1 MACKSSHY
9 TSHPPLGSRGRFLW
23 VHFQLL
29 ELCEAASDAEA
40 REILANLP
48 DGLEGTYGR
57 ILLKISKSQHKRKRA
72 MKLFRWIAC
81 AKRPLSLKEIQE
93 AAVIEDTHDH
103 WIADSD
109 HIPDIDAVLE
119 ACHALVIRDP
129 QGNSVRFAHHT
140 VLQYLT
146 VARDSTPAD
155 LASMFFSL
163 DEANTMVGRLCIAYL
178 SFSDFE
184 TALTRR
190 GEQTAN
196 IADVLRKS
204 EPRMIPTTVGIP
216 RPMFQIP
223 FRLLGGSS
231 LSSVPNIDI
240 NTFLGR
246 KPYRHHRT
254 LVEKYAL
261 LGYVVRY
268 WADHTQ
274 AIRVADPSYESFR
287 TLVLEKQLPF
297 EFRPWGADRHYG
309 EYGCLSCPILEE
321 SEPEAKDL
329 PHVSLLHW
337 AAQSGHESLFAMPE
351 LLPYL
356 HHERDTQQTLRTA
369 CRYGKHQIVQSI
381 RNAADDRYKAI
392 DSRMLEDIC
401 SYGHVQLLRDLIPII
416 NHLETSKRVFK
427 RVLISTPLISAA
439 KHGHTGIIEILPNY
453 GSHIE
458 GYDIMDALHCA
469 CENGFEETA
478 IILHDFIG
486 EFRKV
491 NVLDGPLIHASKA
504 GRLKMVQFL
513 LQIESITPSYTSKSL
528 RFGLDRPNESKF
540 FRFADMLVPRPT
552 AIHWAAAEGHHEV
565 LKALAC
571 HAPYMESLDLTAPFT
586 PLHIACMFKHEE
598 AARALI
604 DCDVC
609 INTADDEGRRAL
621 HYAAFYGYPNLVEAL
636 IGHAASPDVI
646 DSFGLS
652 PLMYA
657 VREDQDS
664 HIKCIELLLKV
675 NANMKFNDNR
685 GANTLH
691 MAVESMSPRVV
702 MLLLDRDRSLLATED
717 YIGCTPLHYAAFM
730 DSRKLIETLLT
741 RGPDIRAQTHKLQ
754 TPLHYAIKFGNLET
768 TMTLLE
774 YGASLLARDVQDLT
788 ALQMAASLWDG
799 PQVGRMIEHSPII
812 RRTPALLALARRL
825 HHAKKDSSKEAII
838 KQLEEEI
845 PQDVADAAIDAG
857 RVFGVPKPD

>member
-1 MACKSSHY
+1 M
-9 TSHPPLGSRGRFLW
+9 
-23 VHFQLL
+23 

-40 REILANLP
+40 REILADLP

-57 ILLKISKSQHKRKRA
+57 ILLKISKSQHKQKRA

-146 VARDSTPAD
+146 AAKGSSPAD

-163 DEANTMVGRLCIAYL
+163 NEANIMVGRLCIAYL

-216 RPMFQIP
+216 KPMFQIP
-223 FRLLGGSS
+223 FRLLGGNN
-231 LSSVPNIDI
+231 LPSVPNIDI
-240 NTFLGR
+240 NIFLGR
-246 KPYRHHRT
+246 KPYRHHRS

-274 AIRVADPSYESFR
+274 FIRATDPPYGLFR
-287 TLVLEKQLPF
+287 TLVLDKQLPF

-309 EYGCLSCPILEE
+309 EYGCLSCPILED
-321 SEPEAKDL
+321 SEPDAKDL

-369 CRYGKHQIVQSI
+369 CRYGKHQIVRNI
-381 RNAADDRYKAI
+381 RNAADDRYTAI
-392 DSRMLEDIC
+392 DSRMIDDIC
-401 SYGHVQLLRDLIPII
+401 TYGHDQLLRDLIPFID
-416 NHLETSKRVFK
+416 HLETSKRVFK
-427 RVLISTPLISAA
+427 RVLISTGLASAA
-439 KHGHTGIIEILPNY
+439 KYGHTSVVQILLEY

-458 GYDIMDALHCA
+458 AYDIMDALHYA
-469 CENGFEETA
+469 CENSFQETA
-478 IILHDFIG
+478 IMLHDFIG
-486 EFRKV
+486 EV
-491 NVLDGPLIHASKA
+491 HEGAILDSPLIHAARA

-513 LQIESITPSYTSKSL
+513 LKIGSITPSYSSKPL
-528 RFGLDRPNESKF
+528 LLDDNRIGVASF
-540 FRFADMLVPRPT
+540 FNFQDMLVPRPA
-552 AIHWAAAEGHHEV
+552 AIHWATAEGHHEV
-565 LKALAC
+565 LRALAC
-571 HAPYMESLDLTAPFT
+571 HPPYMESIDLTAPFT
-586 PLHIACMFKHEE
+586 PLHIACIFKQEE
-598 AARALI
+598 AARTLI

-609 INTADDEGRRAL
+609 IDTADNEGRRAL
-621 HYAAFYGYPNLVEAL
+621 HYAACYGQSTLVEAL
-636 IGHAASPDVI
+636 IGHAASPNVTDK
-646 DSFGLS
+646 FGLS

-657 VREDQDS
+657 VGKDEESQ
-664 HIKCIELLLKV
+664 IKCIELLLEA
-675 NANMKFNDNR
+675 NANTRFSDSR
-685 GANTLH
+685 GAKALH
-691 MAVESMSPRVV
+691 MAAESMNPRAV
-702 MLLLDRDRSLLATED
+702 MLLLDKDRSLLATED
-717 YIGCTPLHYAAFM
+717 YTGCTPLHCAALK
-730 DSRKLIETLLT
+730 DSRRMVETFMT

-754 TPLHYAIKFGNLET
+754 TPLHCAIKNGNLET
-768 TMTLLE
+768 ATTLLE
-774 YGASLLARDVQDLT
+774 YGASLLARDVQDVT
-788 ALQMAASLWDG
+788 ALHMAASLWDG

-825 HHAKKDSSKEAII
+825 HHAKKGPSKEAII
-838 KQLEEEI
+838 NQLEEDI
-845 PQDVADAAIDAG
+845 PQDVADASIHAG